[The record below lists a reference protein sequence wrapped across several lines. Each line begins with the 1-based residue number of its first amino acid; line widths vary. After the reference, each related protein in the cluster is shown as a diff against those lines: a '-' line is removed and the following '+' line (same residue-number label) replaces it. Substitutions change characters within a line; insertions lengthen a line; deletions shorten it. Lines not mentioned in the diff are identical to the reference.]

1 MNLRTAAAVVAL
13 LSACATPPPAQKMAW
28 DQLSK
33 PERAAAAAAVAG
45 AAAPASSAAAAQEDP
60 GDVTPAAYAA
70 RFPSA
75 VECEAAARR
84 LLRSSPD
91 RAWAVLRACV
101 ERGKFTALKR
111 LLDGAWDKDLRE
123 RNDAALVLGRVVA
136 ARGGDILGD
145 LAAFRQARIPIFGLE
160 PAMNTP
166 DLYKGR
172 VLLFRARIEEVRP
185 QPGKR
190 SVVRLS

>member
-1 MNLRTAAAVVAL
+1 MNLRTAAALAAL

-33 PERAAAAAAVAG
+33 PERAAAAAA
-45 AAAPASSAAAAQEDP
+45 APASSAAAAQEDP

-70 RFPSA
+70 RFPSP

-123 RNDAALVLGRVVA
+123 RND
-136 ARGGDILGD
+136 
-145 LAAFRQARIPIFGLE
+145 
-160 PAMNTP
+160 
-166 DLYKGR
+166 
-172 VLLFRARIEEVRP
+172 
-185 QPGKR
+185 
-190 SVVRLS
+190 